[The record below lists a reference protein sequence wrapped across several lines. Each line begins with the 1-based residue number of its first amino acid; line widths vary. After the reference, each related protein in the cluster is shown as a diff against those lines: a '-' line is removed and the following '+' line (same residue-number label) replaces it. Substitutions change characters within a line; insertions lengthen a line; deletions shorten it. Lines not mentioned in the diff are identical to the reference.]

1 MASDSDFKPFDTS
14 DLNLLCE
21 RSPLLFIIFNKDVNK
36 LKKIYFSSEI
46 KDIREYCDSAI
57 LDELRS
63 YFENILGIEN
73 IHYLTIWNIFYL
85 FISASIQRQSYE
97 FLSEMKPKRKSI
109 FIKDIVSLGF
119 QLDEYDPSEIG
130 SLIAKKLYPV
140 MKFII
145 NSELEEG
152 ISYILF
158 EDLIVTL
165 MFIGYGI
172 RKRIKPNVIEQ
183 YIKESLKINIGLD
196 GAES

>member
-1 MASDSDFKPFDTS
+1 
-14 DLNLLCE
+14 
-21 RSPLLFIIFNKDVNK
+21 
-36 LKKIYFSSEI
+36 
-46 KDIREYCDSAI
+46 
-57 LDELRS
+57 
-63 YFENILGIEN
+63 
-73 IHYLTIWNIFYL
+73 
-85 FISASIQRQSYE
+85 
-97 FLSEMKPKRKSI
+97 MKPKRKSI